1 MSHGV
6 MGEYLVIGAAG
17 SIGGM
22 LMRLLASDGS
32 REVVGVDMK
41 VVDDS
46 SLIAGDILQ
55 PNASVIHALGQA
67 RVVLCALSNEVLSR
81 AMDGLLA
88 YTSPDCVLVDTLSI
102 KSSFARVLAS
112 SRDRL
117 RSREIVGINPMFSGD
132 LDPVGRPVAVVR
144 YPGVVAGD
152 ATQAFVDLLRGSGVH
167 VVETEP
173 EMHDRSMAALQTLV
187 HAGIIAF
194 GRVLGDEFQD
204 IDTLLALAPP
214 PFRVMLSLAAR
225 MTCNHPDV
233 YWEIQRENPYAGEMR
248 RLLIGT
254 LNHLDAICEAGDAKA
269 FREGMAQTA
278 IRIVGPRPELVQL
291 SRRIFGLL
299 GQDRSPEREVSRVGE

>member
-1 MSHGV
+1 MSDGV
-6 MGEYLVIGAAG
+6 TGEYLVIGAAG

-22 LMRLLASDGS
+22 LMRVLASDGS

-41 VVDDS
+41 VGDDS

-55 PNASVIHALGQA
+55 PNARVIHALGQA
-67 RVVLCALSNEVLSR
+67 RVVLCALSHEVLSR

-102 KSSFARVLAS
+102 KLPFASVLTA

-117 RSREIVGINPMFSGD
+117 DNREVVGINPMFSGD
-132 LDPVGRPVAVVR
+132 LDPVGRPVAVIR
-144 YPGVVAGD
+144 YAGVPTGD
-152 ATQAFVDLLRGSGVH
+152 ATREFVDLLRGSGVR
-167 VVETEP
+167 VVETEA

-187 HAGIIAF
+187 HAGIIAL
-194 GRVLGDEFQD
+194 GRVLGDKFHD

-233 YWEIQRENPYAGEMR
+233 YWEIQRENPYAGEAR
-248 RLLIGT
+248 RLLIDA
-254 LNHLDAICEAGDAKA
+254 LSRLDAICEAGDAEA
-269 FREGMAQTA
+269 FREEMAQTA
-278 IRIVGPRPELVQL
+278 SRIVEPRPELVQL
-291 SRRIFGLL
+291 SRRIFDLL
-299 GQDRSPEREVSRVGE
+299 GQDRCPERAASRVGE